1 MCLIVALYINKNADV
16 TAYQYADILKLY
28 VPPPYKNVKRFF
40 AFFSIFLSLYPICTS
55 LSLPRI
61 PL

>member
-28 VPPPYKNVKRFF
+28 APP
-40 AFFSIFLSLYPICTS
+40 L
-55 LSLPRI
+55 
-61 PL
+61 